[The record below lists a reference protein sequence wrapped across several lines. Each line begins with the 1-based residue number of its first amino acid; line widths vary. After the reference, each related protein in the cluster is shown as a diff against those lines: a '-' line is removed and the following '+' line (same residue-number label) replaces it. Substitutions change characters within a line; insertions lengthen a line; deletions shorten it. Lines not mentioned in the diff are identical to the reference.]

1 MRNPLN
7 AGAQVNVTSPL
18 FDENKNYLYSNLELT
33 PNVFAH
39 IAMSLCRGTQRSRGD
54 VITGIV
60 VYHQTHPFSTPEQQD
75 GGIEPPPVLSSR
87 FFRFL
92 NLP

>member
-33 PNVFAH
+33 PNVLLKVA
-39 IAMSLCRGTQRSRGD
+39 ALLTLPCPC
-54 VITGIV
+54 V
-60 VYHQTHPFSTPEQQD
+60 VA
-75 GGIEPPPVLSSR
+75 
-87 FFRFL
+87 L
-92 NLP
+92 NVQEVT

>member
-1 MRNPLN
+1 M
-7 AGAQVNVTSPL
+7 AKIEKMFGAILKDQEQKSDEL
-18 FDENKNYLYSNLELT
+18 RDKIHAENKLKKEEAEKSSE
-33 PNVFAH
+33 
-39 IAMSLCRGTQRSRGD
+39 R
-54 VITGIV
+54 
-60 VYHQTHPFSTPEQQD
+60 PFSTPEQQD